1 MRRIRIGAP
10 RYSLSD
16 ANTDGMLVKIKCH
29 ACSIT
34 HCYRPADLITI
45 YGDVQ
50 LDEIAAFFR
59 CEAYGRKAFLSADWL
74 TAQGVDF
81 GGIRIRRLIAVRLVR
96 VYDWE
101 EDGTL

>member
-10 RYSLSD
+10 RYGLSD

-45 YGDVQ
+45 CGDVQ
-50 LDEIAAFFR
+50 LDEIAGFFR
-59 CEAYGRKAFLSADWL
+59 CESCGRKAFLSADWL
-74 TAQGVDF
+74 TAQGGDF
-81 GGIRIRRLIAVRLVR
+81 RGIRLRRLVGVRLVR

-101 EDGTL
+101 DGTL